1 MSIKGARV
9 TGASAII
16 AVILL
21 FAFIATWRN
30 PQFNGPLHDMTNY
43 FVGQSAL
50 AQASVDLNLIGA
62 IPSTI
67 FAVGLF
73 LLLRARGEAVLA
85 YMSLMGAA
93 LVNAVTIMFM
103 TSNEALIAFA
113 GQATGSELRL
123 GMALDNSVDNML
135 FFAMGFW
142 LGTASLGIVRSKMFA
157 SWIGWLGLVAGL
169 CMLAADMVYMTAGLP
184 TGMLGVLLFVI
195 WSFAIGVSLLLRPA
209 RTPDAMPLS
218 VDAVSTVMPSAAGRT

>member
-9 TGASAII
+9 TGASAIV
-16 AVILL
+16 AVFLL

-30 PQFNGPLHDMTNY
+30 PQFNGPLHDMMDY
-43 FVGQSAL
+43 FVAQSAL
-50 AQASVDLNLIGA
+50 AQASVDLNLVGA

-73 LLLRARGEAVLA
+73 LLLRARGEAILA
-85 YMSLMGAA
+85 YTSLMGAA

-103 TSNEALIAFA
+103 ASNETLIAFA
-113 GQATGSELRL
+113 GQAAGSELRL

-142 LGTASLGIVRSKMFA
+142 IGTASLGIVRSKLFA

-169 CMLAADMVYMTAGLP
+169 CMLMADMVYMTSGLA
-184 TGMLGVLLFVI
+184 TGMLGVFLFVI
-195 WSFAIGVSLLLRPA
+195 WSIAIGMSLLVRPA
-209 RTPDAMPLS
+209 RTPDITQHT
-218 VDAVSTVMPSAAGRT
+218 VDSLSTVAPSAVMRT